1 VAGGNLMS
9 TVNTTSNIT
18 AATLTQT
25 IAPTGKLRACINLG
39 NAVLAGKKTSTGEV
53 FGTSV
58 DLAHAFAKRLGV
70 PAELVV
76 VETAAKSVEAVRQG
90 RADIG
95 FFAIDPSRSEGI
107 AFTAPYVLIEGS
119 YLVRQNSPL
128 KSNDEVDI
136 AQHRIMVAKG
146 SAYDLY
152 LSRALKLATL
162 VRTIA
167 SQDVV
172 NDFLTQNL
180 DVAAAVKQQLQA
192 DAMRVPGVR
201 LLPGRFMVI
210 QQAMGLP
217 QSYGVVA
224 ATYLRDFV
232 EEMKASQF
240 VSERLVWH
248 GIEGA
253 VVAPPAQQ

>member
-1 VAGGNLMS
+1 M
-9 TVNTTSNIT
+9 TTMTIT
-18 AATLTQT
+18 PALTSAL
-25 IAPTGKLRACINLG
+25 APTGKLRACINLG
-39 NAVLAGKKTSTGEV
+39 NAVLAGKNLTTGEI

-58 DLAHAFAKRLGV
+58 DLARELGKRLGV
-70 PAELVV
+70 ATELLV

-95 FFAIDPSRSEGI
+95 FFAIDPARSEGI

-119 YLVRQNSPL
+119 YLVRQASTL
-128 KSNDEVDI
+128 QSNDEVDV
-136 AQHRIMVAKG
+136 AQHRVMVAKG

-152 LSRALKLATL
+152 LSRELKRATL
-162 VRTIA
+162 VRAVA

-172 NDFLTQNL
+172 NDFLAQGM

-192 DAMRVPGVR
+192 DAMRIPGVR

-210 QQAMGLP
+210 RQAMGLP
-217 QSYGVVA
+217 QAYGESA
-224 ATYLRDFV
+224 AQALRAFV

-240 VSERLVWH
+240 VSQRLVWH

-253 VVAPPAQQ
+253 VVAPPAGQ

>member
-1 VAGGNLMS
+1 MS
-9 TVNTTSNIT
+9 L
-18 AATLTQT
+18 AQT
-25 IAPTGKLRACINLG
+25 FAPTGTLRACINLG
-39 NAVLAGKKTSTGEV
+39 NAVLAGKNTTTGEV
-53 FGTSV
+53 YGTSV
-58 DLAHAFAKRLGV
+58 DLARVFAQRLGV
-70 PAELVV
+70 SVELVV

-90 RADIG
+90 SADIG

-107 AFTAPYVLIEGS
+107 TFTAPYVLIEGS

-128 KSNDEVDI
+128 QSNDEVDV
-136 AQHRIMVAKG
+136 AKHRVMVAKG

-152 LSRALKLATL
+152 LSRELKQATL
-162 VRTIA
+162 VRTVA

-172 NDFLTQNL
+172 NDFLAQNL

-217 QSYGVVA
+217 LSYGEA
-224 ATYLRDFV
+224 AAQALRAFV
-232 EEMKASQF
+232 EEMKATQF
-240 VSERLVWH
+240 VSQRLVWH

-253 VVAPPAQQ
+253 VVAPPAP